1 MDQVFFHFSVSHFSV
16 WLISVAE
23 TTINDGK
30 STISEIWKD
39 MRWNAVIVDDERLA
53 RNKLR
58 SLLAQHPQIRLVGE
72 ADGVD
77 SAIETIERTRPDVVF
92 LDIQM
97 PGKSGFELVNRVNL
111 RLKIIFVTAFDEYAI
126 RAFEVN
132 ALDYLLKPVNPER
145 LAKAIERLAAPPA
158 APENSSRPLEYDD
171 FLFLPFGDSSRF
183 LRVRDIKLIRA
194 ADVYSEIGA
203 AGGEKTL
210 VLKPLN
216 EWEERLP
223 EKHFARIHRSTII
236 NIEFVERV
244 EKSFNYSFEVYL
256 RDTGEPFTMSR
267 RYATRLKDKMS

>member
-1 MDQVFFHFSVSHFSV
+1 M
-16 WLISVAE
+16 
-23 TTINDGK
+23 
-30 STISEIWKD
+30 IWK
-39 MRWNAVIVDDERLA
+39 AVIVDDERLA

-58 SLLAQHPQIRLVGE
+58 SLLAPHPQIQLVGE

-77 SAIETIERTRPDVVF
+77 SAIETIERTIPDVVF

-97 PGKSGFELVNRVNL
+97 PGKSGFELVNRINL
-111 RLKIIFVTAFDEYAI
+111 PLKIIFVTAFDEYAI

-145 LAKAIERLAAPPA
+145 LAKAIGRLAAPPA
-158 APENSSRPLEYDD
+158 TPENSSRQLEYDD

-183 LRVRDIKLIRA
+183 LRVREIKCICA
-194 ADVYSEIGA
+194 ADVYSEIFT
-203 AGGEKTL
+203 AGGEKAL

-216 EWEERLP
+216 EWEVRLP

-244 EKSFNYSFEVYL
+244 EKSFNYSYEVYL
-256 RDTGEPFTMSR
+256 RGMGEPFTMSR
-267 RYATRLKDKMS
+267 RYAARLKDRMN

>member
-1 MDQVFFHFSVSHFSV
+1 
-16 WLISVAE
+16 LISVAE
-23 TTINDGK
+23 TTIKDGK

-77 SAIETIERTRPDVVF
+77 SAIETIEQTRPDVVF

-111 RLKIIFVTAFDEYAI
+111 PLKIIFVTAFDEYAI

-223 EKHFARIHRSTII
+223 EKYFARIHRSTII

-267 RYATRLKDKMS
+267 RYAALLKDKLS

>member
-1 MDQVFFHFSVSHFSV
+1 M
-16 WLISVAE
+16 
-23 TTINDGK
+23 N
-30 STISEIWKD
+30 WK
-39 MRWNAVIVDDERLA
+39 AVIVDDERLA

-72 ADGVD
+72 ADSVD
-77 SAIETIERTRPDVVF
+77 SAIETIERTKPDVVF

-97 PGKSGFELVNRVNL
+97 PGKSGFDLVNQIGQIGQIGQIEQIGQINRS
-111 RLKIIFVTAFDEYAI
+111 LKIIFVTAFDEYAI

-145 LAKAIERLAAPPA
+145 LAKAIERLATPPTT
-158 APENSSRPLEYDD
+158 PERSSRPLEYNDY
-171 FLFLPFGDSSRF
+171 LFLPFGDSSRF
-183 LRVRDIKLIRA
+183 LRVCEIKCIRA
-194 ADVYSEIGA
+194 ADVYSEIFTA
-203 AGGEKTL
+203 SEEKTL
-210 VLKPLN
+210 VLKPLS

-223 EKHFARIHRSTII
+223 EKHFARIHRSMII

-267 RYATRLKDKMS
+267 RYAARLKDKMS

>member
-1 MDQVFFHFSVSHFSV
+1 M
-16 WLISVAE
+16 
-23 TTINDGK
+23 N
-30 STISEIWKD
+30 WK
-39 MRWNAVIVDDERLA
+39 AVIVDDERLA

-77 SAIETIERTRPDVVF
+77 SAIETIVRTRPDVVF

-97 PGKSGFELVNRVNL
+97 PGKSGFELVSLVNL
-111 RLKIIFVTAFDEYAI
+111 PLKIIFVTAFDEYAI

-145 LAKAIERLAAPPA
+145 LAKAIARLASPPA
-158 APENSSRPLEYDD
+158 PSESSSRPLEYDD

-183 LRVRDIKLIRA
+183 LRVREIKCILA
-194 ADVYSEIGA
+194 ADVYSEIFT

-210 VLKPLN
+210 VLKPLS

-223 EKHFARIHRSTII
+223 EKHFARVHRSTII

-244 EKSFNYSFEVYL
+244 EKSFNYSYEVYL
-256 RDTGEPFTMSR
+256 HGVIEPFTMSR
-267 RYATRLKDKMS
+267 RYAARLKDKMS

>member
-1 MDQVFFHFSVSHFSV
+1 MDQVFFHFSVSHISV

-23 TTINDGK
+23 TTIKDGK
-30 STISEIWKD
+30 SKISEIWKD
-39 MRWNAVIVDDERLA
+39 MSWKAVIVDDERLA

-58 SLLAQHPQIRLVGE
+58 SLLEQHPQIRLVGE

-111 RLKIIFVTAFDEYAI
+111 PLKIIFVTAFDEYAI

-145 LAKAIERLAAPPA
+145 LAKAIERLASPPA
-158 APENSSRPLEYDD
+158 VPERAPRPLEYDD

-194 ADVYSEIGA
+194 ADVYSEIFTT
-203 AGGEKTL
+203 GGEKTL

-256 RDTGEPFTMSR
+256 CDTGEPFTMSR
-267 RYATRLKDKMS
+267 RYATRLKDKMG

>member
-1 MDQVFFHFSVSHFSV
+1 MS
-16 WLISVAE
+16 
-23 TTINDGK
+23 
-30 STISEIWKD
+30 WK
-39 MRWNAVIVDDERLA
+39 AVIVDDERLA

-72 ADGVD
+72 ADSVD
-77 SAIETIERTRPDVVF
+77 SAVETIARTGPDVVF

-97 PGKSGFELVNRVNL
+97 PGKSGFELVNQVNL
-111 RLKIIFVTAFDEYAI
+111 PLKIIFVTAFDEYAI

-145 LAKAIERLAAPPA
+145 LAKAIERLATPPT
-158 APENSSRPLEYDD
+158 PIEKSSRPLEYEDY
-171 FLFLPFGDSSRF
+171 LFLPFGDSSRF
-183 LRVRDIKLIRA
+183 LRVRDIKLVRA
-194 ADVYSEIGA
+194 ADVYSEIFT

-210 VLKPLN
+210 VLKPLS

-236 NIEFVERV
+236 NINFVERV

-256 RDTGEPFTMSR
+256 SDTGEPFTMSR
-267 RYATRLKDKMS
+267 RYAARLRDKMS

>member
-1 MDQVFFHFSVSHFSV
+1 MS
-16 WLISVAE
+16 
-23 TTINDGK
+23 
-30 STISEIWKD
+30 WK
-39 MRWNAVIVDDERLA
+39 AVIVDDERLA

-58 SLLAQHPQIRLVGE
+58 SLLAQHPQVRLVGE
-72 ADGVD
+72 ADSVD

-97 PGKSGFELVNRVNL
+97 PGKSGFELVNQVNIP
-111 RLKIIFVTAFDEYAI
+111 LKIIFVTAFDEYAI
-126 RAFEVN
+126 RAFEIN

-145 LAKAIERLAAPPA
+145 LAKAIERLAAPLA
-158 APENSSRPLEYDD
+158 ASERSSRPLEYDD

-183 LRVRDIKLIRA
+183 LRVRDIKYVRA

-203 AGGEKTL
+203 DGGEKTL

-244 EKSFNYSFEVYL
+244 EKSFNYSYEVYL
-256 RDTGEPFTMSR
+256 RGAGGPFTMSR
-267 RYATRLKDKMS
+267 RYAARLKDKMS

>member
-1 MDQVFFHFSVSHFSV
+1 M
-16 WLISVAE
+16 
-23 TTINDGK
+23 T
-30 STISEIWKD
+30 WK
-39 MRWNAVIVDDERLA
+39 AVIVDDERLA

-77 SAIETIERTRPDVVF
+77 SAVETIERTRPEVVF

-97 PGKSGFELVNRVNL
+97 PGKSGFELVNHVNL
-111 RLKIIFVTAFDEYAI
+111 PLKIIFVTAFDEYAI

-145 LAKAIERLAAPPA
+145 LAKAIERLATPPT
-158 APENSSRPLEYDD
+158 APEKSSRPLEYDD

-183 LRVRDIKLIRA
+183 LRVREIKCIRA
-194 ADVYSEIGA
+194 ADVYSEIFT

-223 EKHFARIHRSTII
+223 EKHFIRIHRSTII
-236 NIEFVERV
+236 SIEFVERV
-244 EKSFNYSFEVYL
+244 EKSFNYSYDVYL
-256 RDTGEPFTMSR
+256 RGVGEPFTMSR
-267 RYATRLKDKMS
+267 RYAARLKDKMS